1 MNLQIRKLQ
10 TTIASSTM
18 VDNNCCYITTCLH
31 CNQNIIPA
39 TEFLKIRNV
48 CKKQEKQKTYWK
60 ELTLDVV
67 EDKSSQDLVA
77 HATSKMKF
85 QKKDQYTIIEGKAM
99 KERIMNITKEMKLQ
113 KKDLHKTTKGEIV
126 KERRTKLEKFE
137 GGGDGD
143 EKVS

>member
-1 MNLQIRKLQ
+1 
-10 TTIASSTM
+10 
-18 VDNNCCYITTCLH
+18 
-31 CNQNIIPA
+31 
-39 TEFLKIRNV
+39 
-48 CKKQEKQKTYWK
+48 
-60 ELTLDVV
+60 
-67 EDKSSQDLVA
+67 
-77 HATSKMKF
+77 
-85 QKKDQYTIIEGKAM
+85 M